1 MDMFMDKL
9 SQKLTAQEIIRA
21 NTAAETEELNRLR
34 NQIDEYDRCLQ
45 KMRQLVEEGA
55 DKLKGNAEQNE
66 KLQSLVTERLGAAD
80 AALGR
85 QLGSMDAT
93 LGQRLGELNNELGQR
108 LGEMNDEL
116 KQHLGGL
123 NSDLEQRLGDLNSAV
138 EKQLAELKKSQEEK
152 LDRLDGKLSEEPDG
166 QLDEKFLNV
175 TDSIHKECV
184 KVYRN
189 VQAVVQEEGGK
200 QVEQLNGAAA
210 GVQRLKKKLN
220 VVLGI
225 SSAALVASLVS
236 LIVNVLHALNVF

>member
-1 MDMFMDKL
+1 MDKL

-21 NTAAETEELNRLR
+21 NTTAETEELNRLR

-55 DKLKGNAEQNE
+55 DKLKGSTEQNE
-66 KLQSLVTERLGAAD
+66 QLQNLMVERFGNV
-80 AALGR
+80 
-85 QLGSMDAT
+85 DAT

-123 NSDLEQRLGDLNSAV
+123 NSDLGQRLGELNSAV
-138 EKQLAELKKSQEEK
+138 EKQLSEMKKSQEEK

-166 QLDEKFLNV
+166 QLDEKLLTV

-220 VVLGI
+220 VVFGI
-225 SSAALVASLVS
+225 SLAALVVSLAD
-236 LIVNVLHALNVF
+236 LIVNVLHAINVF

>member
-21 NTAAETEELNRLR
+21 NTTAETEELNRLR

-55 DKLKGNAEQNE
+55 DKLKGSTEQNE
-66 KLQSLVTERLGAAD
+66 QLQNLMVERFGNV
-80 AALGR
+80 
-85 QLGSMDAT
+85 DAT

-123 NSDLEQRLGDLNSAV
+123 NSDLGQRLGELNSAV
-138 EKQLAELKKSQEEK
+138 EKQLSEMKKSQEEK

-166 QLDEKFLNV
+166 QLDEKLLTV

-220 VVLGI
+220 VVFGI
-225 SSAALVASLVS
+225 SLAALVVSLAD
-236 LIVNVLHALNVF
+236 LIVNVLHAINVF

>member
-21 NTAAETEELNRLR
+21 NTTAETEELNRLR

-45 KMRQLVEEGA
+45 KMRQLVDESA
-55 DKLKGNAEQNE
+55 DRLKGDSEQNE
-66 KLQSLVTERLGAAD
+66 QLQKLMTE
-80 AALGR
+80 
-85 QLGSMDAT
+85 
-93 LGQRLGELNNELGQR
+93 R

-123 NSDLEQRLGDLNSAV
+123 NSGLEQRLGELNDAV
-138 EKQLAELKKSQEEK
+138 ERQLSAMKKSQEEK
-152 LDRLDGKLSEEPDG
+152 LDLLDGKLSEEPDG
-166 QLDEKFLNV
+166 QLDEKLHNV

-200 QVEQLNGAAA
+200 QAEQLNGAAS
-210 GVQRLKKKLN
+210 GVQRLGKKLG
-220 VVLGI
+220 VVIGI
-225 SSAALVASLVS
+225 AVAALVFSLADFI
-236 LIVNVLHALNVF
+236 LDLLGVLHLV